1 MKGLRRSSRQ
11 GRQQEAE
18 LDITSF
24 MNLMIVLVPVLL
36 LSLVFSQVRIL
47 NLQLPI
53 SSGENQT
60 DSPEQKQLE
69 LIINQDAMVLNYP
82 SGVLLKSFTVEQSSV
97 QKTAVRQTSDQQIAP
112 YQYDFQGLSQYL
124 QDLKLTFQQKEI
136 EKKDI
141 VLLLGEDVDYQTIVT
156 AMDTVRSFK
165 TVVAAS
171 VVDAELFP
179 DISLGDAPPVTVKT
193 QLSAVTGG

>member
-1 MKGLRRSSRQ
+1 MRRLRRHR
-11 GRQQEAE
+11 GEEAE

-53 SSGENQT
+53 TATG
-60 DSPEQKQLE
+60 DSAEQEQSEEEKQLE
-69 LIINQDAMVLNYP
+69 LVITKNSLHLNYP
-82 SGVLLKSFTVEQSSV
+82 AGVLLKSFNVSTSSNEVSKQKENGYNFVELSS
-97 QKTAVRQTSDQQIAP
+97 
-112 YQYDFQGLSQYL
+112 FL
-124 QDLKLTFQQKEI
+124 QDLKLTFQQKNI

-141 VLLLGEDVDYQTIVT
+141 VILLSSDVNYQVIVT

-165 TVVAAS
+165 TVVAANL
-171 VVDAELFP
+171 VNAELFP
-179 DISLGDAPPVTVKT
+179 NISLGDAPVDDTKQRT
-193 QLSAVTGG
+193 KAEGDDL

>member
-1 MKGLRRSSRQ
+1 MRRLRRPP
-11 GRQQEAE
+11 QQEAE

-53 SSGENQT
+53 SAESNAVNQ
-60 DSPEQKQLE
+60 DEKPKRLE
-69 LIINQDAMVLNYP
+69 LVIDSQGMLLNYP
-82 SGVLLKSFTVEQSSV
+82 SGILLKSFSA
-97 QKTAVRQTSDQQIAP
+97 TAVADNSTTVATGA
-112 YQYDFQGLSQYL
+112 YDFPALSLYL
-124 QDLKLTFQQKEI
+124 QDLKLTFQQQNI

-141 VLLLGEDVDYQTIVT
+141 VILLSQEIDYQTIVS

-165 TVVAAS
+165 AVVAAS

-179 DISLGDAPPVTVKT
+179 EISLGDAPSALSEVTEAT
-193 QLSAVTGG
+193 P

>member
-1 MKGLRRSSRQ
+1 MRRR
-11 GRQQEAE
+11 RRINNQEAE

-53 SSGENQT
+53 GGEST
-60 DSPEQKQLE
+60 EQDIDEPKSLE
-69 LIINQDAMVLNYP
+69 LVINSQGFELNYP
-82 SGVLLKSFTVEQSSV
+82 SGILLKKINKVESG
-97 QKTAVRQTSDQQIAP
+97 
-112 YQYDFQGLSQYL
+112 YDFSLLSTYL

-136 EKKDI
+136 EKNDI
-141 VLLLGEDVDYQTIVT
+141 VILLNPEVDYQTLVS

-165 TVVAAS
+165 AVVAANL
-171 VVDAELFP
+171 VDAELFP
-179 DISLGDAPPVTVKT
+179 LISLGDAPQDVSPNESKGE
-193 QLSAVTGG
+193 Q

>member
-1 MKGLRRSSRQ
+1 MRRLRRPP
-11 GRQQEAE
+11 QQEAE

-53 SSGENQT
+53 NAES
-60 DSPEQKQLE
+60 DA
-69 LIINQDAMVLNYP
+69 INQDEKPKRLELVIDSQGMLLNYP
-82 SGVLLKSFTVEQSSV
+82 SGILLKSFPH
-97 QKTAVRQTSDQQIAP
+97 DIAKNTDENVSAI
-112 YQYDFQGLSQYL
+112 YDFKALSLYL
-124 QDLKLTFQQKEI
+124 QDLKLTFQQKSI

-141 VLLLGEDVDYQTIVT
+141 VILLSQETDYQTIVS
-156 AMDTVRSFK
+156 AMDTVRSYK

-179 DISLGDAPPVTVKT
+179 DISLGDAPSGMP
-193 QLSAVTGG
+193 QEGEL

>member
-1 MKGLRRSSRQ
+1 MRRLRRPP
-11 GRQQEAE
+11 QQEAE

-53 SSGENQT
+53 SAES
-60 DSPEQKQLE
+60 DA
-69 LIINQDAMVLNYP
+69 INQDEKPKRLELVIDNQGMLLNYP
-82 SGVLLKSFTVEQSSV
+82 SGILLKSFKFKEAADDSE
-97 QKTAVRQTSDQQIAP
+97 TATKGG
-112 YQYDFQGLSQYL
+112 YDFHALSLYL
-124 QDLKLTFQQKEI
+124 QDLKLTFQQQNI

-141 VLLLGEDVDYQTIVT
+141 VILLGQQIDYQTIVS
-156 AMDTVRSFK
+156 AMDTVRSYK

-179 DISLGDAPPVTVKT
+179 EISLGDAPSTLPEEGE
-193 QLSAVTGG
+193 L

>member
-1 MKGLRRSSRQ
+1 MRRLRRPP
-11 GRQQEAE
+11 QQEAE

-53 SSGENQT
+53 SAENNAMNP
-60 DSPEQKQLE
+60 DEKPKNLE
-69 LIINQDAMVLNYP
+69 LVIDSQGMLLNYP
-82 SGVLLKSFTVEQSSV
+82 SGILLKSFSMTP
-97 QKTAVRQTSDQQIAP
+97 SDEDVDAAGEIN
-112 YQYDFQGLSQYL
+112 YDFHGLSVYL
-124 QDLKLTFQQKEI
+124 QDLKLTFQQKDI

-141 VLLLGEDVDYQTIVT
+141 TILLSENIDYQTIVS

-165 TVVAAS
+165 AVVAAS

-179 DISLGDAPPVTVKT
+179 EISLGDAP
-193 QLSAVTGG
+193 SAPLDNTEALQQ

>member
-1 MKGLRRSSRQ
+1 MRRLRRPP
-11 GRQQEAE
+11 QQEAE

-53 SSGENQT
+53 SAENNAM
-60 DSPEQKQLE
+60 DPDDKPKRLE
-69 LIINQDAMVLNYP
+69 LVIDSQGMLLNYP
-82 SGVLLKSFTVEQSSV
+82 SGILLKSFASVPVESSDDV
-97 QKTAVRQTSDQQIAP
+97 VAASS
-112 YQYDFQGLSQYL
+112 YDFHGLSVYL
-124 QDLKLTFQQKEI
+124 QDLKLTFQQKDI

-141 VLLLGEDVDYQTIVT
+141 TILLSEEIDYQTIVS

-165 TVVAAS
+165 AVVAAS

-179 DISLGDAPPVTVKT
+179 EISLGDAPAAPLEVTEVV
-193 QLSAVTGG
+193 Q